1 MIIEHIIYN
10 RMCIVFLNYFSIVLS
25 TVKCSLQKLCSYSN
39 FFFAHAGT
47 LIGI

>member
-1 MIIEHIIYN
+1 MIIKHIIYN

-25 TVKCSLQKLCSYSN
+25 TVKCSLG
-39 FFFAHAGT
+39 AGT